1 MRRVPVRRV
10 LVGAVLVGVVL
21 GLVVVAG
28 CSGGDG
34 GGRSAPSATAGRDAA
49 GGDDASVVADARALA
64 PTGSAAAAEP
74 AGRQGFADLPAG
86 VSPLDGRD
94 VIRTATIG
102 VKVRRVGD
110 AVDDAVA
117 LVTAAGGIL
126 ASEKAAFGDRTDAL
140 VVFEV
145 PPARFEAVLDDL
157 AGLGK
162 RYDQQV
168 STDDVTGQVVDLE
181 SRLAS
186 ATASANRLRA
196 LFERATNVG
205 EVVAIEAELVRRE
218 AEVEALEGQLRVLR
232 AQVDLATI
240 TLTLSRAP
248 AAPVEPEAEATGFVA
263 GLERGWEALVA
274 VADAGATA
282 AGAVLPFAVVAGAGA
297 LVVVAVR
304 RRQRARRPPQ
314 AGAGATT

>member
-1 MRRVPVRRV
+1 
-10 LVGAVLVGVVL
+10 
-21 GLVVVAG
+21 VA
-28 CSGGDG
+28 
-34 GGRSAPSATAGRDAA
+34 
-49 GGDDASVVADARALA
+49 ADARALA
-64 PTGSAAAAEP
+64 PTGSGAAAEP
-74 AGRQGFADLPAG
+74 AGRQGFADLPART
-86 VSPLDGRD
+86 SPLDGRD

-102 VKVRRVGD
+102 VRVRRVGD

-145 PPARFEAVLDDL
+145 PPAQFEAVLDGL

-218 AEVEALEGQLRVLR
+218 AEVEALEGQLRLLR

-240 TLTLSRAP
+240 TLTLSRAA
-248 AAPVEPEAEATGFVA
+248 AAPVEPEAAGFVA

-314 AGAGATT
+314 AGATA